1 MLFSLKK
8 DSRTTGHE
16 VKLAKDQCRLDIRKY
31 SFSQKIINE
40 WKKLPID
47 CVTAS
52 RLSMLK
58 NKVEHLRRAGY
69 K

>member
-8 DSRTTGHE
+8 YSRTTGHE

-47 CVTAS
+47 CVIAS
-52 RLSMLK
+52 RVRL

>member
-8 DSRTTGHE
+8 DSRNTGHE
-16 VKLAKDQCRLDIRKY
+16 VKLAKDQCKLDIRKY
-31 SFSQKIINE
+31 SFLQKIINE
-40 WKKLPID
+40 WKKLPTD
-47 CVTAS
+47 RVTVS
-52 RLSMLK
+52 RVSMLK